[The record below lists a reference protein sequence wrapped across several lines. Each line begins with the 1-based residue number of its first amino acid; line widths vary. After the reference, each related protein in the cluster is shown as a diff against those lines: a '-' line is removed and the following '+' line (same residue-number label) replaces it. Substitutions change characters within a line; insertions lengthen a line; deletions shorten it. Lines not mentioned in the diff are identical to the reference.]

1 MIFYIQY
8 ALRNLIRNRRW
19 SLFAMFAVGAGVA
32 TIVAL
37 RTLGLSI
44 SESLTNNIRVS
55 NKGDITLMRPTGMM
69 GFNFGMSN
77 DSNIFNAYQRD
88 MIRSWATQNDGQMT
102 EYSMYNMQISPI
114 NQPAA
119 TFGFMTG
126 LFINPDTYPPV
137 GDIRT
142 IDPPNIAIRDL
153 LTRDDVAII
162 SDNMART
169 QNIAVGDWVSV
180 AGSNKTFRVVGI
192 VETQVEAGMRS
203 VFAALF
209 GFAYIHQQH
218 LPALNFPNDFNQIS
232 ITLPEGTTLEQIEA
246 AGNNLR
252 IVTDQMAGQTRI
264 LTVTS
269 VLRQNELVAD
279 AISTFVVVMGLGAL
293 LIGGV
298 GIINT
303 MLVMIRRRTEEIAA
317 LKTFGLKG
325 RQVATLFMVEALL
338 LGIGGSALGG
348 LFGILLSRI
357 THIYGERFVMQSLTW
372 KVYPEALLF
381 GVTLGVVV
389 TAVFGVI
396 PVLTAVKVRPATI
409 LRPNEVVV
417 PALGVLQALLV
428 GMFVVIALGLIAG
441 QIIGPLPEQ
450 IPFLRDF
457 PIPLHMI
464 AGMALVMFTL
474 AILAILTV
482 ALWVVVWIV
491 GKFPAFGWVD
501 LGLALRNLTTRRLRT
516 ATTMLAI
523 STGVFAITSISLY
536 GAGIQQILS
545 FALSDNFGGDVL
557 IVSPSSF
564 LATSEVVRQAN
575 RNYLNHQL
583 DQIGDAVLY
592 RTEIQS
598 FSGQVVEANQRS
610 LRGLDGDIN
619 RDELVTAIS
628 LAGRNGDLAELDR
641 LRRILETLQTPI
653 SLASVSTTN
662 PNFGNNVYE
671 GRDLTPADI
680 GTNNAVIVVD
690 DRMREW
696 GVGVGSRL
704 VVQIRENEYAFNVVG
719 VVQDSLI
726 QQDTLAEMMIPNG
739 ILGAVPPNFVLNS
752 VQSAEGRTAEV
763 QNAISQLPFFFTV
776 DVRLLDSLISRLID
790 QFSTLPLLVGVLS
803 LGAAGVIMANTV
815 ALATFERR
823 RQIGVLKAIGLK
835 RQRVMNIML
844 LENIIISLLGAVIG
858 IIASAGLLAGLTWFG
873 LDEMMILPSNSTP
886 VVLGLVMV
894 ALMIGVVATLLSVRS
909 AANERVMNVL
919 RYE

>member
-88 MIRSWATQNDGQMT
+88 MIRSWATQNNGQMT
-102 EYSMYNMQISPI
+102 EYSMYNVQISPI

-142 IDPPNIAIRDL
+142 IDPPNTAIRDL

-592 RTEIQS
+592 RTEIQT

-704 VVQIRENEYAFNVVG
+704 VVQIGENEYAFNVVG

>member
-55 NKGDITLMRPTGMM
+55 NKGDITLMRPTGMG
-69 GFNFGMSN
+69 GFNFGMTN
-77 DSNIFNAYQRD
+77 DANVFTGHQREQIRGWAVQNNA
-88 MIRSWATQNDGQMT
+88 QMA
-102 EYSMYNMQISPI
+102 EYSMYNLQISPLDK
-114 NQPAA
+114 PAS

-126 LFINPDTYPPV
+126 LFINPDTYPLV
-137 GDIRT
+137 GDIFT
-142 IDPPNIAIRDL
+142 VNPPNVPVRSL
-153 LTRDDVAII
+153 LTRDDVIVI
-162 SDNMART
+162 SLNMSQS
-169 QNIAVGDWVSV
+169 QNITVGDWVSV
-180 AGSNKTFRVVGI
+180 TGYDKTFRVVGI

-209 GFAYIHQQH
+209 GFAYLHYDHITT
-218 LPALNFPNDFNQIS
+218 LGFPPDANQVS
-232 ITLPEGTTLEQIEA
+232 LTLPDGTTLEQIEQ

-252 IVTDQMAGQTRI
+252 LVTDLFPGRTRI
-264 LTVTS
+264 LTLTS
-269 VLRQNELVAD
+269 VLRQNELVAE

-325 RQVATLFMVEALL
+325 RQVATLFMTEALL
-338 LGIGGSALGG
+338 LGIGGSILGG
-348 LFGILLSRI
+348 LCGVLLSRVI
-357 THIYGERFVMQSLTW
+357 HVYGERFVMQSLAW
-372 KVYPEALLF
+372 KIYPEALLF

-389 TAVFGVI
+389 TGVFGVI
-396 PVLTAVKVRPATI
+396 PVLTAVRVRPATI
-409 LRPNEVVV
+409 LRPNETVV
-417 PALGVLQALLV
+417 PALGILQSV
-428 GMFVVIALGLIAG
+428 FIGFFVVIALGLIAG
-441 QIIGPLPEQ
+441 QIIGPLPPQ
-450 IPFLRDF
+450 IPFLRNF

-464 AGMALVMFTL
+464 AGMGLV
-474 AILAILTV
+474 ILTLTILTLLTLF
-482 ALWVVVWIV
+482 LWMVIWWV
-491 GKFPAFGWVD
+491 GKLPALGWVD

-523 STGVFAITSISLY
+523 STGVFAISSISLY

-545 FALSDNFGGDVL
+545 FALADTFGGDIL

-564 LATSEVVRQAN
+564 LASSATVRQAN
-575 RNYLNHQL
+575 QNYLNHQL
-583 DQIGDAVLY
+583 NQIGDAVVY
-592 RTEIQS
+592 RTEIQT
-598 FSGQVVEANQRS
+598 FSGQVLEVNTTS
-610 LRGLDGDIN
+610 LRGIDGNVN
-619 RDELVTAIS
+619 RDALLS
-628 LAGRNGDLAELDR
+628 DLSQAGRSGDFSELDR
-641 LRRILETLQTPI
+641 LRRILESLQTPVT
-653 SLASVSTTN
+653 LASMATTN
-662 PNFGNNVYE
+662 PNFSNKVFA
-671 GRDLTPADI
+671 GRDLTADDI
-680 GTNNAVIVVD
+680 GTNNAVVVFD

-696 GVGVGSRL
+696 GVGLGSRL
-704 VVQIRENEYAFNVVG
+704 LIQVREFEFAFHVVG
-719 VVQDSLI
+719 LVEASLI
-726 QQDTLAEMMIPNG
+726 QQDTLADVMIPMGTLNS
-739 ILGAVPPNFVLNS
+739 IPPNFVLNS
-752 VQSAEGRTAEV
+752 VQSAEGRAAEV
-763 QNAISQLPFFFTV
+763 QSAIGQLPFFFTV
-776 DVRLLDSLISRLID
+776 DVRLLDSLISRLIE

-835 RQRVMNIML
+835 RRRVVIIML
-844 LENIIISLLGAVIG
+844 LENLIISFLGAIIG
-858 IIASAGLLAGLTWFG
+858 VSASAGLLAGLTWIG
-873 LDEMMILPSNSTP
+873 LNEMLILPSNARP
-886 VVLGLVMV
+886 VVLGLVV
-894 ALMIGVVATLLSVRS
+894 ISLMIGLVATLLSVRS